1 MVAETDHVNMT
12 VAVEWDV
19 KNLTKSNNNSIV
31 FYGPLENYKL
41 YQAPFSVWTFSV
53 HRQKAIKI

>member
-1 MVAETDHVNMT
+1 MVAETDRVNMT

-41 YQAPFSVWTFSV
+41 Y
-53 HRQKAIKI
+53 